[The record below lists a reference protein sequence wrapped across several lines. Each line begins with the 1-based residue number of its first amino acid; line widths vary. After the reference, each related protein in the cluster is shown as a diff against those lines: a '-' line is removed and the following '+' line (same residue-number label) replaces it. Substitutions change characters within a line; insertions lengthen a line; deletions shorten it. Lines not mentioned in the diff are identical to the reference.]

1 MRVLVLCTALATCLC
16 LLATDP
22 GARAGEPAKGPA
34 PVKGKDPS
42 PNRDVEVRFANGSS
56 VLMTLLQERIEIV
69 TQYGKLSI
77 PPAEIRHIQFGTHM
91 TEETRQKID
100 AAVARLGSEV
110 YREREGALRELSGLG
125 PQAYQTLQR
134 VAKEGTGEQAK
145 RAEMAMKHIARMVPP
160 RLLKLKEEDQ
170 IRTGKFT
177 VVGRIVTP
185 SIKVR
190 AEYFG
195 ELELK
200 PAQLIAI
207 RWLESAG
214 ERDVTVDAAKY
225 GSNPEAWLDTG
236 VVVEPHLGLQ
246 ISATGQVDLRP
257 QQAGQFITGPDGSE
271 DVGGLGIGRRFGR
284 PPGLDNGL
292 PNAPGMLIG
301 RIGDGPA
308 FPVGSRYTRTP
319 TRDGKLFLQIGT
331 SPFGKASGQFNVKII
346 MGPYVTDD
354 DN

>member
-1 MRVLVLCTALATCLC
+1 MRALLLCTAFTTAICLV
-16 LLATDP
+16 AADPAARTD
-22 GARAGEPAKGPA
+22 EPAKGPA
-34 PVKGKDPS
+34 PAKGKEAGAS
-42 PNRDVEVRFANGSS
+42 RDVEVRFANGSS
-56 VLMTLLQERIEIV
+56 VLMTLLQDKIEIV

-77 PPAEIRHIQFGTHM
+77 PPAEIRQIQFGTHV

-100 AAVARLGSEV
+100 AAVAKLGSEV

-134 VAKEGTGEQAK
+134 VAKESTGEQAK
-145 RAEMAMKHIARMVPP
+145 RAEMAMKHISRMVPP

-170 IRTGKFT
+170 VRTGKFT

-195 ELELK
+195 ELDLK
-200 PAQLIAI
+200 PAQLISM

-225 GSNPEAWLDTG
+225 GSNPESWLDTG
-236 VVVEPHLGLQ
+236 VIVEPHLGLQ
-246 ISATGQVDLRP
+246 ITANGQVDLRP
-257 QQAGQFITGPDGSE
+257 QQAGQFVTGPDGSE

-284 PPGLDNGL
+284 GPGMENGL
-292 PNAPGMLIG
+292 AQPPGMLIG
-301 RIGDGPA
+301 RIGDGPP

-319 TRDGKLFLQIGT
+319 NRDGKLFLQIGA
-331 SPFGKASGQFNVKII
+331 SPFGKASGQFNVKVI